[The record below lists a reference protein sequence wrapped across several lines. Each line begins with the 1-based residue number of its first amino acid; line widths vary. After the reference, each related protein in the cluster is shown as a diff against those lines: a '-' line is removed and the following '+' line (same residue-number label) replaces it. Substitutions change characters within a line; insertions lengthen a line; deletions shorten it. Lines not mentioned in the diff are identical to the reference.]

1 MVFVYLLMA
10 LFGVAAVIFAT
21 QNPDPV
27 SLTFLR
33 WRTISMPLS
42 FVLLLSAF
50 VGVVAAS
57 VSLFAEKIQLQRKL
71 RALERRV
78 AELSEAAWSAEPA
91 GEMREVRAVRAP
103 MRERLV
109 PPGDDEP
116 VAETTV
122 SRTTVRRT
130 EVRPPL

>member
-42 FVLLLSAF
+42 FVLLLSTF
-50 VGVVAAS
+50 VGVVVAS
-57 VSLFAEKIQLQRKL
+57 VSLFAEKIQLQRKV
-71 RALERRV
+71 RALQRRL
-78 AELSEAAWSAEPA
+78 AELTEATWPAEPV
-91 GEMREVRAVRAP
+91 REVREVREP

-109 PPGDDEP
+109 PPPGDLP

>member
-10 LFGVAAVIFAT
+10 LFGVAAVVFAT

-33 WRTISMPLS
+33 WRTVSMPLS

-50 VGVVAAS
+50 VGVVVAS
-57 VSLFAEKIQLQRKL
+57 VSAFAEKIQLQRKL

-78 AELSEAAWSAEPA
+78 AELAAVAPPV
-91 GEMREVRAVRAP
+91 GPIREMREP

-109 PPGDDEP
+109 TVPSDGPA
-116 VAETTV
+116 VETTV
-122 SRTTVRRT
+122 SRTTVQRT